1 MNDWPY
7 LQNLYIHKTS
17 IIIMKITIKII
28 KNDEKKTTIHP
39 DDNNHSISHFGFI
52 EGKGFP
58 FRNNCD
64 FIIHLSQ
71 FVFPSSLPFGRW
83 PKCPIFLEMI
93 PSLFEL
99 ESLQISEILLASKT
113 TYNEINPIKWELWA
127 FLVVDEVT
135 ANADDSPVRIC
146 MQKYS
151 TRFDCIYKG
160 CCRINL
166 PLIMCN
172 EIVTGALLDG
182 VQE

>member
-1 MNDWPY
+1 MTAI
-7 LQNLYIHKTS
+7 LTKHEHTQHIHETS
-17 IIIMKITIKII
+17 IIIIRIIKII
-28 KNDEKKTTIHP
+28 KNEKQWKKFKKTIHP

-71 FVFPSSLPFGRW
+71 FVFPSSLPFGSW

-135 ANADDSPVRIC
+135 ANADDSPVRIR
-146 MQKYS
+146 MQKYFNL
-151 TRFDCIYKG
+151 FDCSYLKG
-160 CCRINL
+160 ML
-166 PLIMCN
+166 
-172 EIVTGALLDG
+172 
-182 VQE
+182 